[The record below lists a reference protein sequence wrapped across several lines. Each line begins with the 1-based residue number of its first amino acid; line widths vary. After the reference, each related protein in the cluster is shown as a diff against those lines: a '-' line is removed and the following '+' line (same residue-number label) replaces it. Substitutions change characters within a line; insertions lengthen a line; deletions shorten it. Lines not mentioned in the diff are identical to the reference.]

1 MKPYLAL
8 FRARFR
14 VLLHY
19 RAAAVAGFVTQL
31 FFGLVKIMVLGAF
44 YENGTGAALPLS
56 LAHAVTYTWLAQAFF
71 HLLPF
76 SANPDPEVRDM
87 IRSGHVAYE
96 LVRPLDLHGL
106 WWTRSLAARTAPTL
120 ARSVPMFLVAM
131 PFFGMQRPP
140 SLPSAL
146 AFVVTLLGAAILT
159 SAFTTIITASLMWTV
174 SGDGI
179 ARIMPSLVAVG
190 SGLVVPLPLF
200 PSWAQPI
207 LSALP
212 FRSMADLPFRLYL
225 GDLPPSAA
233 VRVLATQLGWTL
245 LLVAIGRL
253 LVASGRRRLVVQG
266 G

>member
-1 MKPYLAL
+1 VKPYLAL

-14 VLLHY
+14 VLFQY

-31 FFGLVKIMVLGAF
+31 FFGLVKIMVLAAF
-44 YENGTGAALPLS
+44 YENGTRTAPPLS
-56 LAHAVTYTWLAQAFF
+56 LAHAITYTWLAQAFF
-71 HLLPF
+71 HLLPY

-87 IRSGHVAYE
+87 IRTGHVAYE

-106 WWTRSLAARTAPTL
+106 WWARALAARTAPTL

-131 PFFGMQRPP
+131 PLLGMQHPA
-140 SLPSAL
+140 SFASAL
-146 AFVVTLLGAAILT
+146 AFAVTLFGAAVLT

-174 SGDGI
+174 SGTGI

-200 PSWAQPI
+200 PDWAQPI

-212 FRSMADLPFRLYL
+212 FHAMADLPFRLYL
-225 GDLPPSAA
+225 GDLPASAA
-233 VRVLATQLGWTL
+233 PRVLLEQIAWTL
-245 LLVAIGRL
+245 VMVAIGRIV
-253 LVASGRRRLVVQG
+253 VASGRRRLVVQG